1 MYKYKTV
8 SNTKYEFDRKLNEAI
23 NDGWNLVGDI
33 TTCYVSQFEVVEISI
48 LLSKFIKDEENNAR
62 QETII

>member
-1 MYKYKTV
+1 MYKYKTI
-8 SNTKYEFDRKLNEAI
+8 SDTKFAFDKKLNEAI
-23 NDGWNLVGDI
+23 NDGWHLVGNI